1 MWHNS
6 LSKRAVPIWVLCFA
20 ADDILD
26 AEEVYDDAPDAG
38 HEYADLAAAMGDEE
52 DSAQDED
59 SDVGSDADSGDEMD
73 MASDVEDDLGLSDMD
88 SADSADEDSG
98 MGDPDQS
105 DEEAD
110 SANDEALNP
119 FELAEA
125 TDSEDDQKQ
134 KGTAAMLGACLT
146 QSMKHCDNVSS
157 ACGQYL

>member
-1 MWHNS
+1 M
-6 LSKRAVPIWVLCFA
+6 LCFA

-52 DSAQDED
+52 DSAQD
-59 SDVGSDADSGDEMD
+59 SDVGSAADSGDESD
-73 MASDVEDDLGLSDMD
+73 MASDVEDDLGLNDMQD
-88 SADSADEDSG
+88 ADSADQDSG
-98 MGDPDQS
+98 MDDPDQS

-110 SANDEALNP
+110 SANDDALNP

-125 TDSEDDQKQ
+125 TDSEDDHKQ
-134 KGTAAMLGACLT
+134 KGTAAVLGACLT
-146 QSMKHCDNVSS
+146 QSEKQCDNMPS